1 MYVYIVILYIYI
13 YIYIYIIYTW
23 KMKTRKM
30 KTKHE
35 VMYVKEV
42 VMKKNVDL
50 SGFNFIVSTFTNL

>member
-1 MYVYIVILYIYI
+1 
-13 YIYIYIIYTW
+13 
-23 KMKTRKM
+23 MKTRKM

-50 SGFNFIVSTFTNL
+50 IGFNFIVSTFTNL